1 MERDTMIS
9 GTRLTRSSRPV
20 IRLSACFAGLAA
32 LGAATLGFAS
42 AAGAA
47 GAAPAVAQT
56 PAGVHPLGASSSP
69 DIAGYQDTP
78 TGGLA
83 SASVTFTVP
92 KISCTTADTN
102 KGAEEWNGVFT
113 NSLSTYALVASQC
126 LSSGPVYDW
135 QFQTL
140 AGVFNQPGAAP
151 GDVVVASLFQ
161 SASSTFAELHDLTQK
176 VTWVADNSVNQGDT
190 IVNIGTFN
198 EDQSLGVP
206 VPTFTKANFT
216 NATVNGD
223 YLGFESPTEI
233 NALNGGDLL
242 IKSGKLHTTA
252 TGSVF
257 TETFKH
263 AS

>member
-1 MERDTMIS
+1 MTTRNPLNRGS
-9 GTRLTRSSRPV
+9 GPVTRLT
-20 IRLSACFAGLAA
+20 ACFTGLAA

-47 GAAPAVAQT
+47 GTAVAMAQT
-56 PAGVHPLGASSSP
+56 PAGVHPLGASSSAN
-69 DIAGYQDTP
+69 IAGYQTTP

-83 SASVTFTVP
+83 SASATFTVP
-92 KISCTTADTN
+92 KISCTTTDTN

-113 NSLSTYALVASQC
+113 SSLSTYALVASQC
-126 LSSGPVYDW
+126 RSSGPVYDW
-135 QFQTL
+135 QFQTG
-140 AGVFNQPGAAP
+140 AGNFNEPGAAP

-161 SASSTFAELHDLTQK
+161 SGSSTFAEIHDLTQN
-176 VTWVADNSVNQGDT
+176 VTWVADNPVNQGDT
-190 IVNIGTFN
+190 IVNIGTYN
-198 EDQSLGVP
+198 EDQALSVP

-257 TETFKH
+257 SETFKH

>member
-1 MERDTMIS
+1 M
-9 GTRLTRSSRPV
+9 
-20 IRLSACFAGLAA
+20 
-32 LGAATLGFAS
+32 
-42 AAGAA
+42 
-47 GAAPAVAQT
+47 AQT
-56 PAGVHPLGASSSP
+56 PAAVHPLGASSSA
-69 DIAGYQDTP
+69 DIAGYQATP

-83 SASVTFTVP
+83 SASATFTVP
-92 KISCTTADTN
+92 RFSCTTGDTN

-113 NSLSTYALVASQC
+113 NSLNAYALVASQC
-126 LSSGPVYDW
+126 LSTGPLYDW
-135 QFQTL
+135 QFQTE
-140 AGVFNQPGAAP
+140 AGTFNEPGAAA

-161 SASSTFAELHDLTQK
+161 SGNSTFAEIHDLTQN
-176 VTWVADNSVNQGDT
+176 VTWVANNNVNQGDT
-190 IVNIGTFN
+190 VVNIGTFN
-198 EDQSLGVP
+198 EDVSLGVP

-223 YLGFESPTEI
+223 YLGFESPIEL
-233 NALNGGDLL
+233 NVLNGGDLL

>member
-1 MERDTMIS
+1 M
-9 GTRLTRSSRPV
+9 
-20 IRLSACFAGLAA
+20 RLSACFAGLAA
-32 LGAATLGFAS
+32 LGAATLGVAS

-47 GAAPAVAQT
+47 GTAPAVAQT
-56 PAGVHPLGASSSP
+56 PAKAHPLGASSSA
-69 DIAGYQDTP
+69 DIAGYQATP

-92 KISCTTADTN
+92 KISCTPADTN
-102 KGAEEWNGVFT
+102 KGAEDWNGVFT
-113 NSLSTYALVASQC
+113 NSFSAYALVASQC

-140 AGVFNQPGAAP
+140 AGTFNEPGAAA

-161 SASSTFAELHDLTQK
+161 AGNSTFAEIHDLTQNA
-176 VTWVADNSVNQGDT
+176 TWEANNTVNQGDT
-190 IVNIGTFN
+190 VVNIGTFN
-198 EDQSLGVP
+198 EDVSLGVP